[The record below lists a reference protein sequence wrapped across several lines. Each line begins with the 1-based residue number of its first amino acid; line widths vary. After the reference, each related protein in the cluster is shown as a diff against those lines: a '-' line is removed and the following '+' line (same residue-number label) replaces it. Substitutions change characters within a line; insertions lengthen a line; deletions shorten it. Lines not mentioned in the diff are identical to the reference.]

1 MKTFEYN
8 ISIPANAQA
17 EADEKMKAIVI
28 IVNKL
33 NAQELKKVA
42 EVVSSPVQ
50 LSVIKSKLLS

>member
-1 MKTFEYN
+1 MKKFEYS
-8 ISIPANAQA
+8 ISIPANAEA